1 MVFELGAI
9 SSHRPHNVLVFL
21 RLFFLIIN
29 IYNNVLLALLY
40 IHFLLLRTIRI
51 QTLLRE
57 TQNDW
62 FIFFIDMT
70 MSLKIV
76 MWNLDLFFPLFLFF
90 FCKVS
95 RFRRFGM
102 EFRLF
107 WFEHEHIPYNFVPTN
122 KMYHQIVHGFQKRIL
137 AYHVNFWISQN
148 FLRPASFDTTRS

>member
-1 MVFELGAI
+1 VVFELGAI

-90 FCKVS
+90 SVKYRDFVDL
-95 RFRRFGM
+95 R
-102 EFRLF
+102 
-107 WFEHEHIPYNFVPTN
+107 WNFVCFDLNTNTYHTILFLPT
-122 KMYHQIVHGFQKRIL
+122 KCIIKLSMAFKRE
-137 AYHVNFWISQN
+137 F
-148 FLRPASFDTTRS
+148 